1 MSQEKVDK
9 YKKEK
14 ANRKKTLARNKVKH
28 VVSVCCVWAV
38 VAAIAGWAGFTGYQY
53 YEKNKP
59 VETYYC
65 DTTAIDDYISGLSAE

>member
-14 ANRKKTLARNKVKH
+14 ANRKKTLAKNKAKRIVGI
-28 VVSVCCVWAV
+28 CCGWAV
-38 VAAIAGWAGFTGYQY
+38 LAAIVGWAGFSGYQY

-59 VETYYC
+59 VETIYC
-65 DTTAIDDYISGLSAE
+65 DTSAIDGYISELSAE